1 MFAILSDLR
10 SLNVDECLLLNSLR
24 MNVLRLCG
32 VKFSFGRDIDLDW
45 SVKRIMYNVVVKFI
59 CGYYELRSY

>member
-1 MFAILSDLR
+1 MFMILRDLR
-10 SLNVDECLLLNSLR
+10 SLNVEVCLLLNSFR

-45 SVKRIMYNVVVKFI
+45 SVKRIMYNVVV
-59 CGYYELRSY
+59 